1 MGVPL
6 SQMWT
11 VASYVVRQKLRG
23 RKRYPLVLMLEPLF
37 RCNLAC
43 SGCGKIQYPA
53 EILKKNL
60 SPNDCFQAVEECGA
74 PIVSIPGGEPLLH
87 PQIDEIVAGLVERK
101 KYVYLCTNAILLAQ
115 NLHRFQ
121 PSKYLTFSVHLDGLQ
136 DEHDKAVCR
145 DGIFDV
151 AVDAIRQAIAAGFRV
166 TTNTTLLAGAD
177 PARVRE
183 FFDLLMELGVEG
195 MTISPGYPYE
205 KAPDQESFLHRKQ
218 TVSLFRRVF
227 LQTKRSWR
235 FNQSPLFLEFLKG
248 RVELSCT
255 PWGNPTYN
263 VFGWQK
269 PCYLLQEGYCDSFD
283 ELLDTTAWDGYG
295 PESGNPKCTDCM
307 VHSGFEATAV
317 DQTFSSLK
325 SLMAVARLMFGGA
338 KPTELG
344 PDDLGP
350 PAIPQPHIDV
360 ALSELTARIPSVIEH
375 E

>member
-1 MGVPL
+1 
-6 SQMWT
+6 
-11 VASYVVRQKLRG
+11 
-23 RKRYPLVLMLEPLF
+23 
-37 RCNLAC
+37 
-43 SGCGKIQYPA
+43 
-53 EILKKNL
+53 
-60 SPNDCFQAVEECGA
+60 
-74 PIVSIPGGEPLLH
+74 
-87 PQIDEIVAGLVERK
+87 
-101 KYVYLCTNAILLAQ
+101 
-115 NLHRFQ
+115 
-121 PSKYLTFSVHLDGLQ
+121 
-136 DEHDKAVCR
+136 
-145 DGIFDV
+145 
-151 AVDAIRQAIAAGFRV
+151 V
-166 TTNTTLLAGAD
+166 TTNTTLFAGAD